1 MSSTPWIW
9 PGSSRTS
16 CSAGNGREAL
26 PADRGSDPTPLLPED
41 GYHEF
46 TSDTCEEGETVP
58 LRCLTLRADYAYGD
72 YPRGHRW
79 FIPQSEIHREIRRM
93 SRSDTEFMW
102 RVRRCEVNRY
112 DVEKIILGASHGVIR
127 LHMV

>member
-1 MSSTPWIW
+1 MDEKLYRQIVAVIRRHSFQIKV
-9 PGSSRTS
+9 
-16 CSAGNGREAL
+16 
-26 PADRGSDPTPLLPED
+26 
-41 GYHEF
+41 
-46 TSDTCEEGETVP
+46 EE
-58 LRCLTLRADYAYGD
+58 LRADYAYGD

>member
-1 MSSTPWIW
+1 MNYQHSNHDETTIDHTSSPL
-9 PGSSRTS
+9 PGSI
-16 CSAGNGREAL
+16 L
-26 PADRGSDPTPLLPED
+26 
-41 GYHEF
+41 
-46 TSDTCEEGETVP
+46 ETVP

-79 FIPQSEIHREIRRM
+79 FIPQSDIHREIRRM

>member
-1 MSSTPWIW
+1 MSVIRRHSFQIKV
-9 PGSSRTS
+9 
-16 CSAGNGREAL
+16 E
-26 PADRGSDPTPLLPED
+26 DED
-41 GYHEF
+41 GYHAF
-46 TSDTCEEGETVP
+46 TSDTCEEGETIP

>member
-1 MSSTPWIW
+1 MDEKLYRQIVAVIRRHSFQIKV
-9 PGSSRTS
+9 
-16 CSAGNGREAL
+16 E
-26 PADRGSDPTPLLPED
+26 DED
-41 GYHEF
+41 GYHAF

-79 FIPQSEIHREIRRM
+79 FIPQSELHREIRRM